1 MIISWMLSH
10 YWEKAESELGKL
22 GVGTGTEVLGLL
34 QAHMKD
40 LRYRLVESLSIKLLA
55 YTFTC

>member
-1 MIISWMLSH
+1 MLSH
-10 YWEKAESELGKL
+10 YWEKAENELGKL

-40 LRYRLVESLSIKLLA
+40 LRYRLFESHSIKLLA